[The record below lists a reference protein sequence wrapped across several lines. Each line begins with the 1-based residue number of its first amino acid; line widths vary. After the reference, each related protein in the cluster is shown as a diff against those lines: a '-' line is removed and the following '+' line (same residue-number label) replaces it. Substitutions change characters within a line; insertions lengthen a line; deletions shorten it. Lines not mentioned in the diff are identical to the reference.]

1 MPIFNFPYITRF
13 NVATFTLLIS
23 FSSMPLLAQTS
34 PSIAESLQQDD
45 ADQISVA
52 TTDNPEELWQNY
64 LAENNLYEGINTQ
77 DGKTLYLQSSSAV
90 VRGSF
95 DPRWINARNVAFEKA
110 ELNAKAQLAETIAT
124 EIKSTRSLTMVEGGG
139 SSAPN
144 LDIIVELHKELSLVQ
159 KGERLLSAELDA
171 KLRRHYPDWNGTG
184 ASPEQ
189 AKRKVATLVNALLN
203 EMSSKATQ
211 VIRGATPMF
220 HAEGYDDRGDYIVLV
235 GIVWS
240 PALADIARSF
250 YDAEFHI
257 PATVPGQPVRQLL
270 TQRLANDSTSLATFN
285 GVRVWRN
292 EKGQR
297 VLISA
302 ASHDRGGEDFIT
314 SRKNEL
320 VARNRMARFIA
331 ETVTSNSSSD
341 LGKNS
346 YLEYADG
353 SNAIFDTQMFHSQ
366 ITAETAQ
373 VNLTGVVT
381 VRKWKGTH
389 PISGSPM
396 MTTVMAWTPDSSE
409 KIRQLTRAT
418 SNAKPI
424 EDAHFM
430 KRTVST
436 PRTLTGP
443 ASYIN
448 DF

>member
-1 MPIFNFPYITRF
+1 MPKLINFSTTLYTLTLI
-13 NVATFTLLIS
+13 TLL
-23 FSSMPLLAQTS
+23 SSTTLLAQTT
-34 PSIAESLQQDD
+34 PSLAESLQQNG
-45 ADQISVA
+45 ADQIAVA
-52 TTDNPEELWQNY
+52 TKNNPEVLWQNY
-64 LAENNLYEGINTQ
+64 LAENDFFEGINTQ

-95 DPRWINARNVAFEKA
+95 DSKWINARNVAFEKA

-124 EIKSTRSLTMVEGGG
+124 DIKSTRSLTMLEGGG
-139 SSAPN
+139 AGAPK
-144 LDIIVELHKELSLVQ
+144 LGTIVELHKELSLVQ
-159 KGERLLSAELDA
+159 KGERLMSAELDA
-171 KLRRHYPDWNGTG
+171 KLRRHYPDWDGTG
-184 ASPEQ
+184 VSPEL

-211 VIRGATPMF
+211 VISGATPMF

-250 YDAEFHI
+250 YDPEFQLT
-257 PATVPGQPVRQLL
+257 ATEPGQPVRQML

-285 GVRVWRN
+285 GVRVWRD

-302 ASHDRGGEDFIT
+302 ASHDRGSEDFIT

-353 SNAIFDTQMFHSQ
+353 SNEVFDAQTFNSQ

-373 VNLTGVVT
+373 TKLTGVVT

-396 MTTVMAWTPDSSE
+396 MTTVMAWTPDSAE
-409 KIRQLTRAT
+409 KVRQLTQRAST
-418 SNAKPI
+418 TETI
-424 EDAHFM
+424 ENSQST
-430 KRTVST
+430 RTTVST

-443 ASYIN
+443 ASYID